1 VGDLP
6 GLDELKATGLLRPEP
21 PASLF
26 AEARAEAAATAGEG
40 GVDDGDDF
48 EDESSVAPMRTPDE
62 G

>member
-1 VGDLP
+1 
-6 GLDELKATGLLRPEP
+6 LLRPEP

-48 EDESSVAPMRTPDE
+48 EDESSVAPMTPPDE